1 MEKDPSQL
9 VCWISGFFFWLFAL
23 YLVYAILVYH
33 KLLWYTATT
42 ILNPHLTLIARARRP
57 WDREAWGGVRKAADD
72 VLRKGKVGE
81 MMMMMLTTT
90 HLVAE
95 KKNWKS
101 SPPGERRG

>member
-1 MEKDPSQL
+1 MKDPSQL
-9 VCWISGFFFWLFAL
+9 ACWISGFFFWLFAL

-33 KLLWYTATT
+33 KLLWYTAIT
-42 ILNPHLTLIARARRP
+42 ILIPHLTLIARARRP

-90 HLVAE
+90 HVVAE

-101 SPPGERRG
+101 SPPGEGRG

>member
-1 MEKDPSQL
+1 MKDPSQL
-9 VCWISGFFFWLFAL
+9 ACWISGFFFWLFAL

-72 VLRKGKVGE
+72 VLRKGKV
-81 MMMMMLTTT
+81 TTMT
-90 HLVAE
+90 TLE
-95 KKNWKS
+95 PTGSREGQSNKFS
-101 SPPGERRG
+101 TR